1 MRKVGGVLAHFHA
14 DVREVRD
21 AGSPVLA
28 VERRF
33 ERNVH
38 ELLVCVEQRGELARV
53 QALGRLAHAFI
64 TAHAQT
70 FQARAAGGRVRE
82 GHGDLRAEHVLL
94 DGEVQVV
101 DCVEF
106 ERGLR
111 DLDVADDLA
120 FLVFD
125 LAAQGGERVG
135 RLPVGAYRDAGGDPG
150 DDSLI
155 AFYAAYRALVG
166 AKIALVRASQLPAGS
181 AEDGHEHARAR
192 ELIGVAERFAWRA
205 RLPLV
210 IVVCGLPASGK
221 SHLARALA
229 EMSGLHHLGS
239 DVTRKRL
246 AGVRSAQRA
255 SPESYTLSGTA
266 APTLSWRA
274 AARPRWKGAAGRS
287 SMPPSVTWPTAKRSP
302 PRWGRA
308 RRCCTSNAT
317 PRGRFSS
324 SAPDAATAIPTESP
338 TPTPRSCGASS
349 SAGSRSTRYR
359 RARIWPSAPTVRSSR
374 SWRACWLCSTA
385 GCSAPRR
392 FLSSSPHRG
401 YGPARLA
408 GGEAARSLEPDEF
421 RSTAA
426 V

>member
-21 AGSPVLA
+21 AGSPVVA

-64 TAHAQT
+64 TAHAHT

-111 DLDVADDLA
+111 ELDVADDLA

-135 RLPVGAYRDAGGDPG
+135 RLLVGGYRDAGGDPG

-155 AFYAAYRALVG
+155 AFYAAYRALVR

-181 AEDGHEHARAR
+181 AEDGHEHARAC

-229 EMSGLHHLGS
+229 EMSGLPHLGS

-274 AARPRWKGAAGRS
+274 AAWPRWKGAAGRS

-302 PRWGRA
+302 PRWGAGAPLLYLECHAPRA
-308 RRCCTSNAT
+308 VLVERAGRRDRDPDRISDA
-317 PRGRFSS
+317 
-324 SAPDAATAIPTESP
+324 DAAVVRRELERWESLDEVPASAHLALRTDRPLEQIVEGVLALLDRRLFCPTSV
-338 TPTPRSCGASS
+338 SQ
-349 SAGSRSTRYR
+349 
-359 RARIWPSAPTVRSSR
+359 
-374 SWRACWLCSTA
+374 
-385 GCSAPRR
+385 
-392 FLSSSPHRG
+392 
-401 YGPARLA
+401 
-408 GGEAARSLEPDEF
+408 
-421 RSTAA
+421 
-426 V
+426 